1 MAIDADIR
9 YNPLLAV
16 PGQSCQDPGYVVGP
30 LNSRGSS
37 GGNTRAGPRQS
48 RGDSGT
54 PPLFRSCLS
63 FLSSLSQRRSSVG
76 PLSRAS
82 TDHVP
87 RPSRNYARTI
97 QNIRPGCISS
107 RCRSN
112 RGVRK
117 WRVCPQLFVSGSQRF
132 ELFGRP
138 ATQRIAQYRA
148 RTVAISTFAVDRY
161 FLQSWHTR
169 CWSSVKSDGGFATK

>member
-1 MAIDADIR
+1 MGTQGRVRGNHGATPGHRRCFAAVSHFFHRCLNADP
-9 YNPLLAV
+9 PLVRCPV
-16 PGQSCQDPGYVVGP
+16 PAPTMFRDRPATTP
-30 LNSRGSS
+30 
-37 GGNTRAGPRQS
+37 AQS
-48 RGDSGT
+48 RIYD
-54 PPLFRSCLS
+54 PVAFPW
-63 FLSSLSQRRSSVG
+63 
-76 PLSRAS
+76 
-82 TDHVP
+82 
-87 RPSRNYARTI
+87 
-97 QNIRPGCISS
+97 

-169 CWSSVKSDGGFATK
+169 CWSSVKSDGVFATKELKTA